1 MERSGLL
8 GVYAVRFAAAVTLA
22 MGVSGCNGSAGTA
35 GAPAG
40 VTPVA
45 VRDSSSGSATPIQHI
60 VLVVQEARTF
70 NNLWGTVK
78 VAKARVGHGKHQ
90 HVITIRLKKAD
101 LDAKGPRNGGYQT
114 YREAYD
120 NGKMDGFYEANGRVA
135 YEYVNPAE
143 IRPYFAIAADYATA
157 DHMFQ
162 TQGSGDFT
170 AHQDL
175 IRGGTEIS
183 SSASV
188 IDNPDELPW
197 GCDAPGGTKTSLIA
211 SGEKYEADQ
220 GPFPCF
226 TYDTLQTR
234 LDPKSISWKY
244 YAPSLRSAAGEF
256 WNAFLAIQAVADN
269 KAEWDEHISSPETNV
284 LRDIAHGNL
293 PAMSWVIP
301 SLENSDHA
309 GFPHD
314 VSGPSW
320 VASIVNAV
328 GESEYW
334 NSTAIVIVWDDW
346 GGFYDPVPPKLDNQ
360 GGAGFRVPMLVV
372 SAYTPQAYV
381 SHTVYGFGSI
391 IRFIEKTFGL
401 KRLGTTDKTS
411 TSIGDMFDFNQSP
424 RQFEKIPSQ

>member
-1 MERSGLL
+1 MERSRLFGI
-8 GVYAVRFAAAVTLA
+8 YAVRFVTAAVTLA
-22 MGVSGCNGSAGTA
+22 VGVSGCNGSAGTA
-35 GAPAG
+35 GPPAG
-40 VTPVA
+40 VTPAA
-45 VRDSSSGSATPIQHI
+45 VLDSGSSSGTPIQHI

-78 VAKARVGHGKHQ
+78 VGKARVGH
-90 HVITIRLKKAD
+90 HVVTVRLKKVD
-101 LDAKGPRNGGYQT
+101 LESKRSLRSDYLAYLK
-114 YREAYD
+114 AYD
-120 NGKMDGFYEANGRVA
+120 NGKMDGFAYGPNEPAA
-135 YEYVNPAE
+135 YEYVNPAQ
-143 IRPYFAIAADYATA
+143 IRPYFAIAADYGSA

-183 SSASV
+183 SSTSIIDDPDAS
-188 IDNPDELPW
+188 PPW
-197 GCDAPGGTKTSLIA
+197 GCPGRPGTQTSLITT
-211 SGEKYEADQ
+211 SRKYLFKA

-244 YAPSLRSAAGEF
+244 YAPTLQQFGSGAV

-269 KAEWDEHISSPETNV
+269 KTEWDEHISSPETNV

-301 SLENSDHA
+301 SGDNSDHA
-309 GFPHD
+309 GFARD
-314 VSGPSW
+314 RGPSW
-320 VASIVNAV
+320 VAKIVNAI
-328 GESEYW
+328 GESQYW

-346 GGFYDPVPPKLDNQ
+346 GGFYDPVPPTLDDQ
-360 GGAGFRVPMLVV
+360 GGAGFRVPMLAV

-391 IRFIEKTFGL
+391 IRFIEDTFGL

-424 RQFEKIPSQ
+424 RPFEKIPSE